1 MNAIINSEPSPAGKI
16 YTASLSQTQGR
27 TGWSVIFRHPA
38 RRDDETG
45 KFGVRVRRGL
55 RTRDE
60 TDAEHLR
67 GQLNELLADTKFHD
81 PAARAEA
88 LRRGFDERI
97 VDIFYDKMVPE
108 EADFR
113 TLRNNE
119 IRLPDAETDD
129 YRRVLLLGTTGAGK
143 TTLVRQLIGTD
154 PESERFPSTSPGKT
168 TVHDTEI
175 VIDDGPWRAVVTF
188 VPSDEVREYLGEC
201 ASAAVLAAWR
211 GAPDG
216 EILRRLL
223 NHVNQR
229 YRFSHVL
236 GIGPATQISDFDDD
250 EEEVQDT
257 PRAHELSSID
267 LTETNRL
274 LARAV
279 ITLKKI
285 AQRHGAELRDTLEAT
300 SESDER
306 VIDELFEEELDN
318 LVRED
323 EEFHRLNDELLDE
336 IEKRFELL
344 EVGEVRRT
352 KQGWPLLWLWETSDR
367 QAFLR
372 AVSRF
377 SSNYAKYFGQLLTPL
392 VNGVRVAGP
401 FGPKWLGENRPKL
414 AILDGEG
421 LGHTPKTSSSVSTNI
436 IRRIEEVDAVVL
448 VDNAAQPMQAA
459 PVAAMRELV
468 SSGNASKLIIAFTHF
483 DEIRGDNLTTPTAM
497 VSHVL
502 GSAENVTASIGEDL
516 GPFAERAIR
525 KRLETARV
533 FLAGIDKPMS
543 PESKWGA
550 RTISQFDKLL
560 QLIADVV
567 ERPEQAE
574 AKPRYDVMDIV
585 LAVKSAAENFHDAW
599 FTRLGLEQNVGWG
612 KEHWTRV
619 KALSRRLATGQADHY
634 DTLHPVA
641 DLRKE
646 LLDRIYVFVQNP
658 LGWTGAE
665 PSDDQKQA
673 IFDAFADAVAKRM
686 LILSTQR
693 IWKAKASEWGAA
705 YHEHGTGS
713 TFVRA
718 RIIGQKIFE
727 PAAPIPDITPSV
739 ERNLFLRDVVSEVR
753 QAAEAVGV
761 FLV

>member
-1 MNAIINSEPSPAGKI
+1 
-16 YTASLSQTQGR
+16 LSQSQGR

-38 RRDDETG
+38 RRDEATG

-60 TDAEHLR
+60 AEAERLR
-67 GQLNELLADTKFHD
+67 GELNQLLEDVKFHD

-88 LRRGFDERI
+88 ARRFDERV
-97 VDIFYDKMVPE
+97 VDIFFDKMVPE

-119 IRLPDAETDD
+119 IRLPDAENDD

-143 TTLVRQLIGTD
+143 TTLARQLIGTD
-154 PESERFPSTSPGKT
+154 PVSDRFPSTSTAKT

-175 VIDDGPWRAVVTF
+175 VIADGPWRAVVTF

-211 GAPDG
+211 GATDG

-229 YRFSHVL
+229 YRFSYVL
-236 GIGPATQISDFDDD
+236 GNGHAPQVSDFGD
-250 EEEVQDT
+250 EDEDAQEAQPVD
-257 PRAHELSSID
+257 ELPKVD
-267 LTETNRL
+267 LTGTNL
-274 LARAV
+274 VLDKAV
-279 ITLKKI
+279 KAIKGI
-285 AQRHGAELRDTLEAT
+285 AQRHGAELRQTLQAT
-300 SESDER
+300 TESDER

-323 EEFHRLNDELLDE
+323 EEFHCLNDEILDE

-344 EVGEVRRT
+344 EVGEIRRT
-352 KQGWPLLWLWETSDR
+352 KQGWPLSWFWETTDR
-367 QAFLR
+367 QVFLR

-377 SSNYAKYFGQLLTPL
+377 SSNYANYYGRLLTPL
-392 VNGVRVAGP
+392 VNGLRVSGP
-401 FGPKWLGENRPKL
+401 FGPTWVAGARPKL
-414 AILDGEG
+414 VILDGEG
-421 LGHTPKTSSSVSTNI
+421 LGHTPKTSSAVSTTV
-436 IRRIEEVDAVVL
+436 IRRIEEADAVLL
-448 VDNAAQPMQAA
+448 VDSAAQPMQAA

-468 SSGNASKLIIAFTHF
+468 SSGNAAKLILAFTHF
-483 DEIRGDNLTTPTAM
+483 DEVKGDNLLTPAAM
-497 VSHVL
+497 VNHVL
-502 GSAENVTASIGEDL
+502 ASAENVSASIGEDL

-525 KRLETARV
+525 KRIETARV
-533 FLAGIDKPMS
+533 FLAGIDMPLS
-543 PESKWGA
+543 HENKWGA
-550 RTISQFDKLL
+550 RTITQFEKLL
-560 QLIADVV
+560 GLIDQVV
-567 ERPEQAE
+567 VRPEQAE
-574 AKPRYDVMDIV
+574 AKPQYDKMDIV

-599 FTRLGLEQNVGWG
+599 FPRLGLEVRAGWG

-619 KALSRRLATGQADHY
+619 KALSRRLATGLADHY

-646 LLDRIYVFVQNP
+646 LQDRIYVFVQNP
-658 LGWTGAE
+658 LGWTATE

-673 IFDAFADAVAKRM
+673 IYDAFADAIARRM
-686 LILSTQR
+686 LILATQR
-693 IWKAKASEWGAA
+693 VWKAKAQEWQTA
-705 YHEHGTGS
+705 YNKHGTGS
-713 TFVRA
+713 TYVRA
-718 RIIGQKIFE
+718 HIIGQQIFD

-739 ERNLFLRDVVSEVR
+739 ERNLFLRDVVNEVR
-753 QAAEAVGV
+753 QAAEDVGV
-761 FLV
+761 ILV